1 MVLVWKLRALYT
13 DATEQPNSPAI
24 SFSFLLFL
32 VMIFCIPLFFVVNNS
47 RALGLFLSE
56 FDAKVWAK
64 KKPHNFSLQR
74 LFIVRKCSEMFRN
87 VREIKKSATPT
98 WQNALLRQFLE
109 LLHDGV
115 NLFICVCASLSL
127 IYPVAE
133 TIACHICPHE
143 PVERAVIPARNR

>member
-1 MVLVWKLRALYT
+1 MDKVIQLSPRAWLV
-13 DATEQPNSPAI
+13 
-24 SFSFLLFL
+24 
-32 VMIFCIPLFFVVNNS
+32 FF
-47 RALGLFLSE
+47 E
-56 FDAKVWAK
+56 FDAKVRTQ

-115 NLFICVCASLSL
+115 NLFICVCASLSF
-127 IYPVAE
+127 IYPITE